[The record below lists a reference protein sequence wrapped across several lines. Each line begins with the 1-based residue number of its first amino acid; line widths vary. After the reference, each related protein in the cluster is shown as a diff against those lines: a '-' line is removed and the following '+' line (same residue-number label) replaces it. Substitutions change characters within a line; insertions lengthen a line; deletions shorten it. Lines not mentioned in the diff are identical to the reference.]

1 MTSHTNNDEYATYIK
16 SLMES
21 VWSYDTSADETKEF
35 EVDMIDDAYFA
46 SVKMTG
52 TKVVG
57 EHREEFLT
65 EPARTPIYN
74 KVGIFGHQFEELLSK
89 MQDAGFK
96 LNSVRQFTDEL
107 EKPEL
112 NVLFVSRE

>member
-21 VWSYDTSADETKEF
+21 VWSYDTSADETRDF
-35 EVDMIDDAYFA
+35 EVNMIDDAYFA

-57 EHREEFLT
+57 EERMEFLT

-74 KVGIFGHQFEELLSK
+74 KVGFYGHNFVELLSK

-112 NVLFVSRE
+112 DVLFVSRE

>member
-21 VWSYDTSADETKEF
+21 VWSYDTSADETRDF
-35 EVDMIDDAYFA
+35 EVNMI
-46 SVKMTG
+46 
-52 TKVVG
+52 
-57 EHREEFLT
+57 
-65 EPARTPIYN
+65 
-74 KVGIFGHQFEELLSK
+74 SK

-112 NVLFVSRE
+112 DVLFVSRE